1 MGSESKTQK
10 FITIC
15 TPFGTIAKSFMSEKT
30 TTKSSFSERGRRRR
44 KKVTEYFGAFRSP
57 ERRWLHSKMFAGGP
71 IKSSES
77 AARIALGRTNGDK
90 EREQWGGRQCSV
102 PLLLKIMLSFNLFF
116 YAKNVLLCSFMLSIT
131 QIFPKILSLF
141 FCTWKSFK
149 TKTLYTALYQ
159 HCLLNS
165 GGAVEES
172 PNKIAFLSK
181 HSIRQILKSFI
192 R

>member
-1 MGSESKTQK
+1 ML
-10 FITIC
+10 
-15 TPFGTIAKSFMSEKT
+15 
-30 TTKSSFSERGRRRR
+30 SERGRRKR

-90 EREQWGGRQCSV
+90 EREQRGGRQCSV
-102 PLLLKIMLSFNLFF
+102 PLLLLKIMLSFNLFF
-116 YAKNVLLCSFMLSIT
+116 YAKNVLLCSFILSIT

-149 TKTLYTALYQ
+149 TKTLYTGFVSTLPAQ
-159 HCLLNS
+159 FKWSSRRIAKHCLLYQ
-165 GGAVEES
+165 AIY
-172 PNKIAFLSK
+172 K
-181 HSIRQILKSFI
+181 IRQIPKS
-192 R
+192 